1 MADNAARVKTLVQ
14 GVADDR
20 QRYIAL
26 HALLEEQRQHILSRR
41 TEALK
46 AVNARIMALY
56 KELDRGSQQRHRLLC
71 ELGITAS
78 AYGMHSLLARLPEA
92 HRPKVSALWSDLL
105 ARAAGCQ
112 SANDYN
118 GTLMNMQQEILANVM
133 NVGEPENW
141 LYGEER

>member
-1 MADNAARVKTLVQ
+1 MSDNAARVKTLVQ

-20 QRYIAL
+20 QRYITL
-26 HALLEEQRQHILSRR
+26 HSLLEEQRMHILRR
-41 TEALK
+41 QAETLE

-71 ELGITAS
+71 ELGVQAN
-78 AYGMHSLLARLPEA
+78 AYGMQTLLARLPEV
-92 HRPKVSALWSDLL
+92 HRPKISALWCDLL

-141 LYGEER
+141 LYGERR